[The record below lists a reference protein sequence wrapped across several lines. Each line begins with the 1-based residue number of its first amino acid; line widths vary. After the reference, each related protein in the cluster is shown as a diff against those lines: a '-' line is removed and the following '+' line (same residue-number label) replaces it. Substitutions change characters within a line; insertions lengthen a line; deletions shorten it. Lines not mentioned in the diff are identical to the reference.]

1 MTKVQF
7 YLLNPTDICQQIY
20 TDKSVVQILKTR
32 GGTTLNAWEVFTDV
46 VEDVI
51 VIEIEEVSDFW
62 NLYVDVVRT
71 IY

>member
-1 MTKVQF
+1 M
-7 YLLNPTDICQQIY
+7 YLLNPRDICQQIY

-32 GGTTLNAWEVFTDV
+32 GGTTLSAWEVFTDV

-51 VIEIEEVSDFW
+51 VIVIEEVSDFW

-71 IY
+71 FY

>member
-1 MTKVQF
+1 MD
-7 YLLNPTDICQQIY
+7 PREICQQIY

-51 VIEIEEVSDFW
+51 VIVIEEVSDFW

>member
-1 MTKVQF
+1 MK
-7 YLLNPTDICQQIY
+7 LLTLYILSEPI
-20 TDKSVVQILKTR
+20 VVNKQKILKTR

-51 VIEIEEVSDFW
+51 VIVIEEVSDFW